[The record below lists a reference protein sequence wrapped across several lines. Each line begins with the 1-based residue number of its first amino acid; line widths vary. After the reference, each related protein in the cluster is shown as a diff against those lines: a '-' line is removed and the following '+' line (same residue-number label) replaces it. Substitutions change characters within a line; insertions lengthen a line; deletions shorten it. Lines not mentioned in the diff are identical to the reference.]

1 MSINTKIVP
10 PMIIAEFGSVHDGS
24 FGNACKLIEAA
35 ATAGADVVKF
45 QTHIPEAESLESAP
59 SPKYFNSE
67 SRFEY
72 FRRTGFTESQWKEL
86 KDKCLSCGVK
96 FLSSPF
102 SLEAVDL
109 LEKVGVDLYKVPS
122 GEVTN
127 TPLLE
132 RLSLTGKPVLLSS
145 GMSDYSEL
153 DIAVSILER
162 NNHLVVMQCTSEYPC
177 PPEKVGLNVIK
188 ELADR
193 YGHATGFS
201 DHTLGCAASFA
212 AAALGTL
219 VVEKHFT
226 FSKLM
231 YGSDAAHSME
241 PDEFTVFTKGLRD
254 IWQML
259 DSPVDK
265 NDIQSFAEMKKI
277 FQKSIVTAKPLN
289 KGHVLIY
296 EDMAFKKPGDGI
308 PASAWRDIAGLV
320 VSRPLEINHKITRED
335 FI

>member
-1 MSINTKIVP
+1 MNSSDS
-10 PMIIAEFGSVHDGS
+10 MIIAEFGSVHDGS
-24 FGNACKLIEAA
+24 YGNACKLIEAA
-35 ATAGADVVKF
+35 AAAGADVVKF

-67 SRFEY
+67 SRFDY
-72 FRRTGFTESQWKEL
+72 FRRTGFSEMQWKEL
-86 KDKCLSCGVK
+86 KNKSLSCGVK

-102 SLEAVDL
+102 SIEAVDL
-109 LEKVGVDLYKVPS
+109 LERVGVDLYKIPS

-132 RLSLTGKPVLLSS
+132 RISLTGKPVLLSS

-153 DIAVSILER
+153 DAAVSILER

-188 ELADR
+188 ELTDR

-212 AAALGTL
+212 AAALGAL

-241 PDEFTVFTKGLRD
+241 PDEFAVFTKGLRD

-259 DSPVDK
+259 NSPVDK
-265 NDIQSFAEMKKI
+265 NDLQCFVEMKKI
-277 FQKSIVTAKPLN
+277 FQKSIVTAKFLN
-289 KGHVLIY
+289 EGHLLSI
-296 EDMAFKKPGDGI
+296 EDLAFKKPGDGI
-308 PASAWRDIAGLV
+308 PAADWPSVIGRKL
-320 VSRPLEINHKITRED
+320 SRQLELNHKLTRED